1 MADPS
6 LAVQAA
12 LYQRL
17 SAEVSCPI
25 FDSVPMDSPLP
36 YAVID
41 YEAMTN
47 TSPLSGLGRASRFL
61 YISVYSGYRGQAEV
75 KRINSE
81 IYAALNQRPLTLAD
95 GRAFGVR
102 VERMSTSRDAD
113 GETFMGAITL
123 KVNTQN

>member
-47 TSPLSGLGRASRFL
+47 TSPLSGRDRASRFL
-61 YISVYSGYRGQAEV
+61 YISVYSDYRGQREV
-75 KRINSE
+75 KQIMGE
-81 IYAALNQRPLTLAD
+81 VYAALNNRPLPIAE
-95 GRAFGVR
+95 GRAFGIR
-102 VERMSTSRDAD
+102 VERMTTNRDAD
-113 GETFMGAITL
+113 GQTFMGSITL
-123 KVNTQN
+123 RIISQQ